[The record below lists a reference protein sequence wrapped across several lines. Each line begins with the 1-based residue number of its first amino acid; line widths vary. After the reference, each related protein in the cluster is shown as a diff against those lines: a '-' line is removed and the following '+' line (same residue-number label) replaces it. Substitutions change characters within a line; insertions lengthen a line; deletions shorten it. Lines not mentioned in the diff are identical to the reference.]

1 MRICLVLILTLISV
15 PSHAGPKEAKV
26 VLEDMGNVGY
36 RISDAQALINWVASG
51 LRPRVGRT
59 NMIYEGLLKSKKDLQ
74 RRLGT
79 TENQSAQMEEIK
91 RLEAFSA
98 QADVWLK
105 ARFGKDK
112 KGHWVELTC
121 RNKKS
126 KEKKTTEKERIYA
139 KKFKALETLVAQSLK
154 TFCSKL
160 IPLAQVEIKTGPD
173 LPKQPSEGAVPLRK
187 PKPKWLPPQR
197 R

>member
-1 MRICLVLILTLISV
+1 MRVYTILLFTLISLS
-15 PSHAGPKEAKV
+15 SHAGPKEAKV

-59 NMIYEGLLKSKKDLQ
+59 QMIYEGLLNSKKDLQ

-79 TENQSAQMEEIK
+79 TENQSAQMEEIE
-91 RLEAFSA
+91 RLEAFTA
-98 QADVWLK
+98 QANVWFK
-105 ARFGKDK
+105 AKFGKDK
-112 KGHWVELTC
+112 KGHWVEMTC

-126 KEKKTTEKERIYA
+126 KGKKTIEKERIYA
-139 KKFKALETLVAQSLK
+139 KKFKALEPLVAQSLK

-160 IPLAQVEIKTGPD
+160 IPLAQVEIETGPK
-173 LPKQPSEGAVPLRK
+173 LPQQPSEGTAPLRK